1 LTPKYDRRVAWICA
15 SFGHG
20 AQQEKTWIE
29 VVSAPP
35 SAVRRAD
42 EEQVMKVAGSIAL
55 VTGANRGLGLAFA
68 RALLEM
74 GAVTVYAAARKP
86 EAVTLRGVVPL
97 KLDVTNDEDVSA
109 AVRAAGDID
118 LLVNN
123 AGIARPGSFLAEG
136 AVEAA
141 REHFEV
147 NFVGPLR
154 MARAFAPVL
163 ARNGGGAIV
172 NVLSVTSWMSG
183 PLLATYG
190 ASKSAAW
197 ALTNGLRIELAGQG
211 TSVVGLH
218 AGFIDTDLTR
228 DIDAPKSSPE
238 AVARTTLEALERGEW
253 EVLADE
259 ITRQVHLGLS
269 ADHPIYFQTIA
280 AVRANAGLPAQ

>member
-1 LTPKYDRRVAWICA
+1 
-15 SFGHG
+15 
-20 AQQEKTWIE
+20 
-29 VVSAPP
+29 
-35 SAVRRAD
+35 
-42 EEQVMKVAGSIAL
+42 MKVAGSIAL

-74 GAVTVYAAARKP
+74 GAVKVYSAARRP
-86 EAVTLRGVVPL
+86 EAVTLGGVVPL
-97 KLDVTNDEDVSA
+97 KLDVTRDEDVSA
-109 AVRAAGDID
+109 AVSIAGDID

-123 AGIARPGSFLAEG
+123 AGIARQGGFLGEG

-141 REHFEV
+141 REQYEV

-172 NVLSVTSWMSG
+172 NVLSVASWMNG
-183 PLLATYG
+183 PMLATYG

-211 TSVVGLH
+211 TQVVGLH

-228 DIDAPKSSPE
+228 GIDAPKASPE
-238 AVARTTLEALERGEW
+238 EIARTTLEALERGEGQ
-253 EVLADE
+253 VLADE
-259 ITRQVHLGLS
+259 ISRRVHRGLS
-269 ADHPIYFQTIA
+269 ADHPAYFQTTA
-280 AVRANAGLPAQ
+280 ALRPNAG